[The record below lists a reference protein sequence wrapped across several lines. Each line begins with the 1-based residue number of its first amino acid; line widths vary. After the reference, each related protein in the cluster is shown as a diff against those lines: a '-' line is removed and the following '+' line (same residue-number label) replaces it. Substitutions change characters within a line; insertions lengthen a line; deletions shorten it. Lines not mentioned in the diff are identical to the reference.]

1 MVNLRDDQ
9 TRRIILNVTLKI
21 ISLSFLLFLI
31 ACRDNSSV
39 VPLPSTVTAV
49 TVTTSEATST
59 AVPSPTISPTAV
71 ATITASPVPSPTA
84 TATPAPLR
92 LGAAPG
98 VPAAL
103 VSALQTVA
111 ETNPAFV
118 WDTAVPDVT
127 LATTGQTAIAQWAY
141 AVAAPFATVQDE
153 LSLAD
158 VQAAWEAG
166 QLVMDAETEAVLTS
180 WFGVPEAASVVVSPA
195 DLVDTVWERQTSPN
209 QPVLAILP
217 FEQLEP
223 RLKVLRVDGSS
234 PIDMDF
240 DPASYPLNIPF
251 GLEGEAAAQVQS
263 AWNGPVTNRDDGRI
277 THIVMTGPAGMRRAV
292 AERMDR
298 YGIQYPGEETGPILQ
313 AADIAHM
320 SNENAFATD
329 CPPAD
334 AFDSD
339 NVCNRDE
346 YFELMTWMGIDVT
359 EMTGNHLN
367 DWGTDALLH
376 TFDLYE
382 ANGIQTFGGG
392 RDLADA
398 ERPLLLEHNGNKIAF
413 IGCNPTG
420 PEYDWAEPDR
430 PGSRPCGD
438 YSDMLAQIRQLDDAG
453 YLVIATLQY
462 LEDYQY
468 EVLEPQRQAFQALA
482 EAGATAVS
490 GSHGHHPQ
498 GFSFH
503 EGSFI
508 HYGIGNLLADQMWSL
523 GSRQSFM
530 DVYTVMD
537 GRLLNVDLWT
547 GLNEDY
553 ARLRQMTPAERQAL
567 LEAVFAASDW

>member
-1 MVNLRDDQ
+1 
-9 TRRIILNVTLKI
+9 
-21 ISLSFLLFLI
+21 
-31 ACRDNSSV
+31 
-39 VPLPSTVTAV
+39 
-49 TVTTSEATST
+49 
-59 AVPSPTISPTAV
+59 
-71 ATITASPVPSPTA
+71 
-84 TATPAPLR
+84 
-92 LGAAPG
+92 
-98 VPAAL
+98 
-103 VSALQTVA
+103 
-111 ETNPAFV
+111 
-118 WDTAVPDVT
+118 
-127 LATTGQTAIAQWAY
+127 
-141 AVAAPFATVQDE
+141 
-153 LSLAD
+153 
-158 VQAAWEAG
+158 
-166 QLVMDAETEAVLTS
+166 
-180 WFGVPEAASVVVSPA
+180 VPEAANLVVSPA
-195 DLVDTVWERQTSPN
+195 DLVDTVWERQTSPD
-209 QPVLAILP
+209 QPVLAVLP
-217 FEQLEP
+217 FEQLEH

-234 PIDMDF
+234 PIDMSF
-240 DPASYPLNIPF
+240 DPASYPLTIPF

-298 YGIQYPGEETGPILQ
+298 YGFHYPGEETGPILQ

-334 AFDSD
+334 ALDSD

-346 YFELMTWMGIDVT
+346 YFELMTWMSIDVT

-382 ANGIQTFGGG
+382 ENGIQTFGGG

-398 ERPLLLEHNGNKIAF
+398 ARPLLMEHNGNKIAF

-420 PEYDWAEPDR
+420 PEYDWAEPER

-438 YSDMLAQIRQLDDAG
+438 YSDIYTQIRQLDDDG

-468 EVLEPQRQAFQALA
+468 EVLGPQRQAFQALA

-503 EGSFI
+503 EGAFI

-523 GSRQSFM
+523 GSRQSFL